1 MPAREQE
8 AGIQHVGNT
17 RGPEGV
23 PPGMRTPNGT
33 GLRYLW
39 AITLFSALFGLAAVA
54 PDAPA
59 SLVTLQATAAESEAR
74 TFVTYWFQVENTSR
88 ERLAVVV
95 TLVPPPGWI
104 PVSAERNLQLG
115 PSESATVPFSVWIPP
130 QASADLP
137 HEVVAF
143 VASTLTDEIL
153 ASSSR
158 EVRVAVSRGVT
169 VEPVSP
175 GGTGRPGARVPH
187 VFRLTNVGNTTD
199 TYRLGL
205 SSIPEWRADLSPRR
219 VTLLP
224 GEARD
229 VNVVV
234 HIPRAATHG
243 SRHLLTLAATPE
255 GRGLAAGPQRAQAA
269 ARVSTLVRAPI
280 SKRSRYRSLPASA
293 TLSAE
298 GTDDGRVG
306 YSVRLSSEGAV
317 SEATTVR
324 LDLEFMREEDAD
336 DEGEWRD
343 RYLHLGVSGSQ
354 WEASL
359 GDVRTNSPSVATRT
373 LSGRGASLLY
383 AADRWSAR
391 LFAGKGTRGDHHTSW
406 AVGAERRVGSSLWI
420 GAHVIE
426 RELGATSGLP
436 DRNLDLTCLT
446 ARVATDANFRVVLE
460 GVRSHSESDSAIADG
475 SAGQL
480 LADYN
485 ADKLRI
491 RTRIYAGS
499 EEYEGRTRDRDG
511 GVAYARYCP
520 RRALALWA
528 SGDVSRGRASDADDA
543 PQLLTGWYRAGT
555 QGSPA
560 GWPRVELS
568 IGGGF
573 DQEGDHGSLRK
584 TERRNVDLVA
594 SHAIGRFTL
603 AASGRT
609 GRAYN
614 RIEESS
620 GDILS
625 YGMSLGGSVA
635 TIRTALRFSRGEEWL
650 PDSESITR
658 TTAVEGNLSWM
669 SRGGKYSLGV
679 SASSRWHDAEASG
692 QSKRRDLE
700 VRPRASWQIFRGVSI
715 RWDGNLRGI
724 DSELELERW
733 RAQLTWSGTDVVPI
747 VWSPVQGGVSGTVFI
762 DANRN
767 GTIDRGERRIP
778 EVIVLV
784 DGEQQISARSGR
796 FDFAALPP
804 ATYWLDLN
812 LGSLPAGLVPS
823 QNLPIFVQIEA
834 GHETSVPIALVQSC
848 RLSGRVFHDADHDGA
863 AGPREAGA
871 RDIRIV
877 LFRDGQRVAEGLTD
891 QTGRYRFRGIPPGD
905 YIVRPADRWLP
916 PGWEPT
922 GSREMSASVG
932 PGDSLELP
940 PYGIAAKEKPIVKTF
955 SEGRVLD

>member
-1 MPAREQE
+1 MQTPDGAR
-8 AGIQHVGNT
+8 
-17 RGPEGV
+17 
-23 PPGMRTPNGT
+23 
-33 GLRYLW
+33 LRYLW
-39 AITLFSALFGLAAVA
+39 AITLFSALFGLGAVA
-54 PDAPA
+54 PGAPA
-59 SLVTLQATAAESEAR
+59 SLVTLQAIAATESEAGAFA
-74 TFVTYWFQVENTSR
+74 TCWYQVENTSR

-104 PVSAERNLQLG
+104 PVSAERDLQLG
-115 PSESATVPFSVWIPP
+115 PSESTTVPFSVWIPP

-137 HEVVAF
+137 YEVVAF
-143 VASTLTDEIL
+143 VASPTGETL
-153 ASSSR
+153 ASSCR
-158 EVRVAVSRGVT
+158 EITVAVSRGVT

-175 GGTGRPGARVPH
+175 SGTGRPGARVAY
-187 VFRLTNVGNTTD
+187 VFRVTNVGNTID

-205 SSIPEWRADLSPRR
+205 SSVPEWLADLSPRR

-234 HIPRAATHG
+234 HVPRAATHG
-243 SRHLLTLAATPE
+243 SRHLLTFGAAPE
-255 GRGLAAGPQRAQAA
+255 GPGLPAAPQEAGAV
-269 ARVSTLVRAPI
+269 ARVSTLVRAPV

-298 GTDDGRVG
+298 GTDDGYMG
-306 YSVRLSSEGAV
+306 YSVRFSSEGAV
-317 SEATTVR
+317 SEATTTR

-359 GDVRTNSPSVATRT
+359 GDVRTDFPNVATRT

-383 AADRWSAR
+383 AAERWAAR
-391 LFAGKGTRGDHHTSW
+391 LFAGKGTRGDDHTSW

-420 GAHVIE
+420 GADVIE

-436 DRNLDLTCLT
+436 DRKLDLTCLT
-446 ARVATDANFRVVLE
+446 ARVATDADFDVVLE
-460 GVRSHSESDSAIADG
+460 GAWSRSESDSAIADG

-480 LADYN
+480 LADYD
-485 ADKLRI
+485 ADKLRV

-511 GVAYARYCP
+511 GVAYVRYYP

-528 SGDVSRGRASDADDA
+528 SGDVSRGRSSDAHDA
-543 PQLLTGWYRAGT
+543 PQLRTGWYRAGA
-555 QGSPA
+555 QGSPV

-584 TERRNVDLVA
+584 TERRDVGLLA
-594 SHAIGRFTL
+594 SHAVGGFTL

-614 RIEESS
+614 RLEESS
-620 GDILS
+620 GGILS

-635 TIRTALRFSRGEEWL
+635 TIRTALRFSRDEEWV
-650 PDSESITR
+650 PDSESVTR
-658 TTAVEGNLSWM
+658 STAVDGNLSWM
-669 SRGGKYSLGV
+669 SRGGRYSLGI
-679 SASSRWHDAEASG
+679 SASSRWYDAGTSG
-692 QSKRRDLE
+692 QSIRRDLD
-700 VRPRASWQIFRGVSI
+700 VRPGATWRIFRGFSI
-715 RWDGNLRGI
+715 RWDGSLRGI

-747 VWSPVQGGVSGTVFI
+747 VWSPVQGGVSGVVFV

-767 GTIDRGERRIP
+767 GTLDRGERRIP

-784 DGEQQISARSGR
+784 DGEQRISARSGR

-804 ATYWLDLN
+804 AIYWLDLN
-812 LGSLPAGLVPS
+812 VGSMPAGLVPS
-823 QNLPIFVQIEA
+823 QDLPIFVQVEA
-834 GHETSVPIALVQSC
+834 GHETSVPVALVQSC

-863 AGPREAGA
+863 ASPGEAGA

-877 LFRDGQRVAEGLTD
+877 LFRDDQRVAEGLTD

-905 YIVRPADRWLP
+905 YIIRPADRWLQ
-916 PGWEPT
+916 PGWGPT
-922 GSREMSASVG
+922 GTGEISTSVG

-940 PYGIAAKEKPIVKTF
+940 PYGIAPKERPIVKTF
-955 SEGRVLD
+955 SEGAVLD

>member
-1 MPAREQE
+1 MTAKEQE
-8 AGIQHVGNT
+8 AGIQHLGNT
-17 RGPEGV
+17 QEPEGA
-23 PPGMRTPNGT
+23 PPGMQTPDGA
-33 GLRYLW
+33 GLRCLW
-39 AITLFSALFGLAAVA
+39 AITLFSALFGLGAVA
-54 PDAPA
+54 PGAPA
-59 SLVTLQATAAESEAR
+59 SLVTLQAPAAAESEAGAFA
-74 TFVTYWFQVENTSR
+74 TCWYEVENTSR
-88 ERLAVVV
+88 DRLAVVV
-95 TLVPPPGWI
+95 TLVPPPGWT
-104 PVSAERNLQLG
+104 PVSAERDLLLG
-115 PSESATVPFSVWIPP
+115 PSESATIPFSVWIPP

-137 HEVVAF
+137 YEVVAF
-143 VASTLTDEIL
+143 VASPTGEAF
-153 ASSSR
+153 ASSSQ
-158 EVRVAVSRGVT
+158 EITVTVSRGVT

-175 GGTGRPGARVPH
+175 GGTGKPGARVPH
-187 VFRLTNVGNTTD
+187 VFRVTNVGNTSD
-199 TYRLGL
+199 AYRLSL
-205 SSIPEWRADLSPRR
+205 SSVPEWQTDLSPRH

-224 GEARD
+224 GEACD
-229 VNVVV
+229 VNVVA

-243 SRHLLTLAATPE
+243 SRHLLTLTATPE
-255 GRGLAAGPQRAQAA
+255 GRDLTAGPQQARAA
-269 ARVSTLVRAPI
+269 ARVSTLVQTPV
-280 SKRSRYRSLPASA
+280 SKRSRYRSLPART

-298 GTDDGRVG
+298 GTDDGCVG

-317 SEATTVR
+317 SEATTMQ
-324 LDLEFMREEDAD
+324 LDLEFMRDGDAND
-336 DEGEWRD
+336 DRKWSD
-343 RYLHLGVSGSQ
+343 RYLHLRVNGSQ
-354 WEASL
+354 WKASL
-359 GDVRTNSPSVATRT
+359 GDVHTDFHNVATRA
-373 LSGRGASLLY
+373 LSGRGANLLY
-383 AADRWSAR
+383 ATERWSAR
-391 LFAGKGTRGDHHTSW
+391 LFAGKGTRGDDHTSW
-406 AVGAERRVGSSLWI
+406 TIGAERRVGSSLWI
-420 GAHVIE
+420 GADLIE
-426 RELGATSGLP
+426 REFGTMSGLP
-436 DRNLDLTCLT
+436 NRKLGLACLT
-446 ARVATDANFRVVLE
+446 ARLANDADLDVVLE
-460 GVRSHSESDSAIADG
+460 GAWSRSESDSAIADG

-480 LADYN
+480 LANYD
-485 ADKLRI
+485 ADKLRV
-491 RTRIYAGS
+491 RARIYAGS
-499 EEYEGRTRDRDG
+499 EKYEGRIRDRDG
-511 GVAYARYCP
+511 GVAYVRYSP

-528 SGDVSRGRASDADDA
+528 SGNVSRGRASDANDA

-568 IGGGF
+568 IGGAF
-573 DQEGDHGSLRK
+573 DHEGDHGSLRK
-584 TERRNVDLVA
+584 TERRNIDLVA

-614 RIEESS
+614 RIEGSS
-620 GDILS
+620 GGILS
-625 YGMSLGGSVA
+625 CGMSLGGSVA
-635 TIRTALRFSRGEEWL
+635 TIRTALRFSRDEEWL
-650 PDSESITR
+650 PDGESITR
-658 TTAVEGNLSWM
+658 TTAVEGNLNWM
-669 SRGGKYSLGV
+669 SRGGSYSLGV

-747 VWSPVQGGVSGTVFI
+747 VWSPVQGGVSGTVFV

-823 QNLPIFVQIEA
+823 QNLPIFVQVEA

-863 AGPREAGA
+863 AGPSEASAG
-871 RDIRIV
+871 DIRIV
-877 LFRDGQRVAEGLTD
+877 LFKDGQRVAEGLTD

-905 YIVRPADRWLP
+905 YTVRPADHWLP
-916 PGWEPT
+916 AGWEPT
-922 GSREMSASVG
+922 GTKEMSISVG

-940 PYGIAAKEKPIVKTF
+940 PYGIALKRRPIVKTF
-955 SEGRVLD
+955 SKGTVLD